1 MKNLVFAHG
10 IGWVSGALG
19 LVGMV
24 GMVGIGVGT
33 VGIGVVGMCGV
44 VSRRMSGVVGTVGIG
59 VVDNQHIHKFAC
71 SC

>member
-10 IGWVSGALG
+10 IGWVVAGALG
-19 LVGMV
+19 LV

-44 VSRRMSGVVGTVGIG
+44 VGRRMGGVVGTVGIG

>member
-19 LVGMV
+19 LL

-44 VSRRMSGVVGTVGIG
+44 VGRRMGGVVGTVGIG